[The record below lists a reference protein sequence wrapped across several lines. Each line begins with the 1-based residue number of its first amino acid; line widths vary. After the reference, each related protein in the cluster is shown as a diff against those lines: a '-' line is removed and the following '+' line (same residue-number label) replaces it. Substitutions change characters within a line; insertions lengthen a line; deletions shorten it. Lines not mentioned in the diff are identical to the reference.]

1 MQQLLQNLTLP
12 KRKERSAHLLK
23 ECLPDRMNDDNPDVV
38 AALLTL
44 PTTELV
50 EMLGPKSFGQTL
62 CVLLRRAQR
71 ERETKWS
78 SVVPQAVQHLTTS
91 SVSDEY
97 DTNLLLLALMPYLF
111 PSEALN
117 KREHAGLLII
127 LNSSFATKLPFLGEL
142 NVTSDYA
149 TFNLITHRQQFLDVI
164 SSAGQ
169 PAQQQQA
176 LLKSVEEHGGV
187 AFLHG
192 QAHQLTHLL
201 LLLTAYSKRE
211 LSAAECLEM
220 LENISKYTMKFEF
233 RVNPSNTSNHVPL
246 KLYVDF
252 LQTLVRNT
260 KFVKLSTTRWTK
272 LTDELRLSLRLLD
285 TFSSHVFGEHCA
297 AAERKEWARAL
308 KGCLNEML
316 PHPQH
321 KLDFLCNFYV
331 YETLPE
337 LYPVPADYA
346 LLRVRG
352 FRLLQAVLSGQK
364 APSKCSLMH
373 VLRIAN
379 ACNSP
384 LQTLRQEALAT
395 LEALPF
401 KSLEG
406 HVNYLVKSLLQ
417 RKSELGMDHEQY
429 ALILHTI
436 LQTTKCSPRE
446 ELLLSKLK
454 RNLLQFISDVKQP
467 AICTAALLKALKH
480 MNNESLLVGLLP
492 LGVAMLGKITS
503 DEVELAQLQ
512 WPYSDIY
519 SAVIGRFEGSVG
531 LAVLSQNEDAWKLIE
546 ASFKQHTTYVQLDQK
561 LQPLPCVL
569 LNALT
574 PDTFNTLQGKHK
586 MQLLNL
592 IVQAATASDND
603 SIFLAAHRLL
613 KQCSIECQPLITMLG
628 EMCSKSTRQL
638 PERRRGAVTIKLD
651 LTSEAWKQGMTLLE
665 LLEHKRLLVG
675 AEQLIPSLF
684 ELLALCLTLEENSA
698 AAEYPKQLILSN
710 LLHSCDVAQDNGV
723 QLAKALPESCFR
735 IEQVVQCLRNTQN
748 PQTQQHALL
757 FLTRCADLY
766 PQQVLHKIVEIFT
779 FVGSTVARHDDAFSL
794 HIIRNV
800 VTTIIPTLLIQPAGR
815 EDLVIPVLKVFA
827 DICTDVP
834 VHRRLPLY
842 ETLFSVLDPCEH
854 LWQFLCIVF
863 EAQMLL
869 EQKPQKGSVK
879 LLDKSRVEFVREL
892 AMSFDNA
899 SVILKTCV
907 HLLDYLAK
915 LPTTKE
921 AQAAAGT
928 AGHISPEQQLFDVRT
943 RNFKQLRHY
952 KYLIMDFLSGLSS
965 LPEFQAKLCNPKG
978 LQLPLYQDFILS
990 TLAYV
995 GVVNNALQAAAGTP
1009 SLEKYW
1015 RVLANHVH
1023 DVLDNAIGLL
1033 SPEYFINVIT
1043 ELLHHELIPVRI
1055 KGLELLVTKL
1065 APPGDYFTACPAD
1078 YFGVLFAPL
1087 GLIIDD
1093 VLDAATSGSAAGGA
1107 QQAQLQQTALHALQL
1122 LANSY
1127 GRNYLDECRE
1137 LLAKLT
1143 RITKRRANVPKAV
1156 VGNVVLTLVEICGS
1170 IKAHALS
1177 ELPKFAPQ
1185 LTELLKEQVQQLLT
1199 QRHTPDYLCSA
1210 LMTGELP
1217 SLLGTIPQLT
1227 TLLLPSSHA
1236 QTLPYITPLL
1246 GSLPGGHCGRL
1257 DTPLCAAREFTVGA
1271 G

>member
-23 ECLPDRMNDDNPDVV
+23 ECLPDRIKDDNPAVV

-44 PTTELV
+44 PTTDLV
-50 EMLGPKSFGQTL
+50 EMMGAKSFGQTL
-62 CVLLRRAQR
+62 CELLRRAQR

-78 SVVPQAVQHLTTS
+78 TVVPQAVQHLTTS
-91 SVSDEY
+91 TVSDEY

-127 LNSSFATKLPFLGEL
+127 LNSSFASKLPFLGEL

-149 TFNLITHRQQFLDVI
+149 NFNLITHRQHFLDVI

-192 QAHQLTHLL
+192 QAHQLTHIL

-211 LSAAECLEM
+211 LSAAECLET
-220 LENISKYTMKFEF
+220 LDNIGKYTREFEF
-233 RVNPSNTSNHVPL
+233 QVNPSNKSNHVPL
-246 KLYVDF
+246 QLYVDF
-252 LQTLVRNT
+252 LQTLVKHT
-260 KFVKLSTTRWTK
+260 KFHKLSTTPWTT

-285 TFSSHVFGEHCA
+285 TFSSHVFAEHCGV
-297 AAERKEWARAL
+297 AEQKEWARAL
-308 KGCLNEML
+308 KDCLNQML
-316 PHPQH
+316 PEPQH
-321 KLDFLCNFYV
+321 KFDFLCNFYV

-337 LYPVPADYA
+337 LYPVAEDYA

-364 APSKCSLMH
+364 AHLNCSLMH

-384 LQTLRQEALAT
+384 LQTLRQQALAT
-395 LEALPF
+395 LQVLPV
-401 KSLEG
+401 KSLED
-406 HVNYLVKSLLQ
+406 HVTYLVRNLLQ
-417 RKSELGMDHEQY
+417 RRSELGMDQEQY

-436 LQTTKCSPRE
+436 LQITKCSTRE

-454 RNLLQFISDVKQP
+454 RSLLQFISDVKQP

-480 MNNESLLVGLLP
+480 MNNESMLIALLP
-492 LGVAMLGKITS
+492 LGEAMLKKITS
-503 DEVELAQLQ
+503 EGVELAQLQ

-546 ASFKQHTTYVQLDQK
+546 ASFKQHTTYVQLDHK

-574 PDTFNTLQGKHK
+574 PDTFNNLQSKHK
-586 MQLLNL
+586 MQLLSL

-628 EMCSKSTRQL
+628 EMCSKSTRKL
-638 PERRRGAVTIKLD
+638 PERRRGAVTKKLD

-665 LLEHKRLLVG
+665 LLEHKQLLVG

-684 ELLALCLTLEENSA
+684 ELLELCLSLEENSA

-710 LLHSCDVAQDNGV
+710 LLHSCDLAQQNGV

-800 VTTIIPTLLIQPAGR
+800 VTTIIPTLLLQPAGK
-815 EDLVIPVLKVFA
+815 EDNLVIPVLKVFA

-842 ETLFSVLDPCEH
+842 ETLFSVLDPREH
-854 LWQFLCIVF
+854 LWQFLCIIF

-869 EQKPQKGSVK
+869 EQKPQKGSDK
-879 LLDKSRVEFVREL
+879 LLDKSRVEFAREL
-892 AMSFDNA
+892 AISFEDN
-899 SVILKTCV
+899 SVILETCV
-907 HLLDYLAK
+907 HLLDYLGK

-965 LPEFQAKLCNPKG
+965 LPEFQSKLNNPKE
-978 LQLPLYQDFILS
+978 LQLPLYQDFILRA
-990 TLAYV
+990 LAYV

-1065 APPGDYFTACPAD
+1065 SPSTTYFKTCPAD
-1078 YFGVLFAPL
+1078 NFGVLFEPL
-1087 GLIIDD
+1087 GLIIDG
-1093 VLDAATSGSAAGGA
+1093 VLDAATSGNAAGGA

-1122 LANSY
+1122 LANLHGPS
-1127 GRNYLDECRE
+1127 YLDECRE

-1143 RITKRRANVPKAV
+1143 RITKKRANVPKAV

-1177 ELPKFAPQ
+1177 QLPKFAPQ

-1210 LMTGELP
+1210 LMTGELS
-1217 SLLGTIPQLT
+1217 SLLGVVP
-1227 TLLLPSSHA
+1227 
-1236 QTLPYITPLL
+1236 
-1246 GSLPGGHCGRL
+1246 
-1257 DTPLCAAREFTVGA
+1257 
-1271 G
+1271 